1 MYLTQPLHKSLTEAP
16 DKIATV
22 CQDRR
27 HSYREFVSRVAR
39 LATGLKKLG
48 LKEGGRI
55 AILSLNSDRYA
66 EAIYAT
72 FWAGGVINPVNIRW
86 SSAEIIYSLDDCEST
101 LLIVDDTFSSMIQ
114 PLLEGS
120 NSLETIIYAG
130 DKETPPNAN
139 NFDDLIRDNSEAD
152 DSLRGNDDLAA
163 VMYTGGTT
171 GKPKGVML
179 SHMNLF
185 SDALG
190 CQAVVN
196 MPTRSV
202 TLHAAPTF
210 HVAGTGLIL
219 QAVARHSTNVIIP
232 VFEPKSV
239 LEAIQN
245 EGVIETFLVPTMLR
259 MVLAHPE
266 FDNYDLKGLQHM
278 MYGASPMDSTLL
290 DRAQRAMPWTG
301 FLQAYGMTEL
311 SPTVTIL
318 TKDWHS
324 KEGFDSGKVGSA
336 GRPLPMVEIRIVDA
350 DENPLP
356 SGTRGEIVVRG
367 PVVMQGYWNKPEQT
381 ATALRNGW
389 MHTGD
394 AGYMDQ
400 DGFVYVVDRIKDMI
414 VTGGENV
421 YSAEVEGVLLQM
433 PQVAQCAVIGV
444 PDDDWGEQ
452 VHAAVVLENNADLTL
467 EEVMTHCQNLI
478 ANYKIPRSLDIREEL
493 PLSPAGK
500 LLKYK
505 LREEHWSDR
514 DRKVN

>member
-1 MYLTQPLHKSLTEAP
+1 MYLTQPLHKALIEAP
-16 DKIATV
+16 EKTATV
-22 CQDRR
+22 CSGRR

-39 LATGLKKLG
+39 LAAGLKQLG
-48 LKEGGRI
+48 LNEGDRV

-86 SSAEIIYSLDDCEST
+86 SPAEIIYSLDDCDST
-101 LLIVDDTFSSMIQ
+101 FLIVDDTFSPMII
-114 PLLEGS
+114 PLMEGS
-120 NSLETIIYAG
+120 KSLQTVIYAG
-130 DKETPPNAN
+130 DGEAPAKTH
-139 NFDDLIRDNSEAD
+139 NFEDLVRDNEEMED
-152 DSLRGNDDLAA
+152 TLRSKDDLAA

-185 SDALG
+185 SNGLG
-190 CQAVVN
+190 SQAVAN
-196 MPTRSV
+196 MPIRSV

-232 VFEPKSV
+232 MFDPKAV

-245 EGVIETFLVPTMLR
+245 EKVIETFLVPTMLR

-266 FDNYDLKGLQHM
+266 FGSYDLSGLQHM

-290 DRAQRAMPWTG
+290 SKARQAMPKAG

-318 TKDWHS
+318 TKDWHTD
-324 KEGFDSGKVGSA
+324 EGFESGKMMSA
-336 GRPLPMVEIRIVDA
+336 GRPLPMVEIRIVDGE
-350 DENPLP
+350 DNTVPN
-356 SGTRGEIVVRG
+356 GTRGEIVARG

-381 ATALRNGW
+381 AQALRNGW

-394 AGYMDQ
+394 AGYMDD

-421 YSAEVEGVLLQM
+421 YSAEVEEAVLQM

-444 PDDDWGEQ
+444 PDEDWGER
-452 VHAAVVLENNADLTL
+452 VHATVVVQEGEDLNL
-467 EEVMTHCQNLI
+467 NDLMTHCKSLI
-478 ANYKIPRSLDIREEL
+478 ANYKIPRSLEVRDEL
-493 PLSPAGK
+493 PVSPAGK

-514 DRKVN
+514 DRKVS

>member
-1 MYLTQPLHKSLTEAP
+1 MYLTQPLHKALIEAA
-16 DKIATV
+16 DKTATV
-22 CQDRR
+22 YGDRR
-27 HSYREFVSRVAR
+27 HSYREFVSRIAR
-39 LATGLKKLG
+39 LAAGLKKLG
-48 LKEGGRI
+48 LKEGDRV

-86 SSAEIIYSLDDCEST
+86 SPAEIIYSLDDCDST
-101 LLIVDDTFSSMIQ
+101 FLVVDDTFSPMIE
-114 PLLEGS
+114 PLTEGS
-120 NSLETIIYAG
+120 RSLSTVIYSG
-130 DKETPPNAN
+130 DKDTPAGTY
-139 NFDDLIRDNSEAD
+139 NFEALIRDHEEAED
-152 DSLRGNDDLAA
+152 ALRNTDDLAA

-185 SDALG
+185 SNVLG
-190 CQAVVN
+190 SQAVAH
-196 MPTRSV
+196 MPLRSV

-219 QAVARHSTNVIIP
+219 QGVMRHSTNVIIP
-232 VFEPKSV
+232 MFEPKAV
-239 LEAIQN
+239 LEAIQI
-245 EGVIETFLVPTMLR
+245 EKVIETFLVPTMLR

-266 FDNYDLKGLQHM
+266 FSNYNLSSLQHM

-290 DRAQRAMPWTG
+290 NKARRALPNAG

-324 KEGFDSGKVGSA
+324 DEGFESGKMMSA
-336 GRPLPMVEIRIVDA
+336 GKPLPMVEIRIVDGNDNQVA
-350 DENPLP
+350 N
-356 SGTRGEIVVRG
+356 GTRGEIVARG

-381 ATALRNGW
+381 DQALRNGW

-394 AGYMDQ
+394 AGYMDD

-421 YSAEVEGVLLQM
+421 YSAEVEEALLQM

-444 PDDDWGEQ
+444 PDDDWGER
-452 VHAAVVLENNADLTL
+452 VHATVVVQDDQDLSL
-467 EEVMTHCQNLI
+467 DEVMAHCKTLI
-478 ANYKIPRSLDIREEL
+478 ANYKIPRSLDVRDEL

-514 DRKVN
+514 DRKVS

>member
-1 MYLTQPLHKSLTEAP
+1 MYLTQPLHKALIEAP
-16 DKIATV
+16 NQTATV
-22 CQDRR
+22 CHGRR
-27 HSYREFVSRVAR
+27 HSYREFVSRIAR
-39 LATGLKKLG
+39 LAAGLKKLG
-48 LKEGGRI
+48 LKEGDRV

-86 SSAEIIYSLDDCEST
+86 SPAEIIYSLDDCEST
-101 LLIVDDTFSSMIQ
+101 FLVVDDTFSPMIN
-114 PLLEGS
+114 PLKEGS
-120 NSLETIIYAG
+120 KSLSTIIYSG
-130 DKETPPNAN
+130 DKETPDGTH
-139 NFDDLIRDNSEAD
+139 NFEDLVRDNEEMED
-152 DSLRGNDDLAA
+152 TLRSKDDLAA

-185 SDALG
+185 SNGLG
-190 CQAVVN
+190 SQAVAN

-219 QAVARHSTNVIIP
+219 QAVARHSTNVILP
-232 VFEPKSV
+232 MFEPKAV

-266 FDNYDLKGLQHM
+266 FGNYDLSGLQHM

-290 DRAQRAMPWTG
+290 NKARQAMPSAG

-324 KEGFDSGKVGSA
+324 DEGFESGKMMSA
-336 GRPLPMVEIRIVDA
+336 GRPLPMVEIRIVDGE
-350 DENPLP
+350 DNTVPN
-356 SGTRGEIVVRG
+356 GTRGEIVARG

-381 ATALRNGW
+381 AQALRNGW

-394 AGYMDQ
+394 AGYMDD

-421 YSAEVEGVLLQM
+421 YSAEVEEALLQM

-444 PDDDWGEQ
+444 PDEDWGER
-452 VHAAVVLENNADLTL
+452 VHATVVVNDDAELTL
-467 EEVMTHCQNLI
+467 DEVMAHCKTLI
-478 ANYKIPRSLDIREEL
+478 ANYKIPRSVEIRDEL

-514 DRKVN
+514 DRKVS

>member
-1 MYLTQPLHKSLTEAP
+1 MYLTQPLHKALIEAP
-16 DKIATV
+16 DKLATV
-22 CQDRR
+22 YGGRR
-27 HSYREFVSRVAR
+27 HTYREFVSRVAR
-39 LATGLKKLG
+39 LAAGLRKLG
-48 LKEGGRI
+48 LKEGDRV

-66 EAIYAT
+66 EAIYAI

-86 SSAEIIYSLDDCEST
+86 SPAEIIYSLDDCDSSF
-101 LLIVDDTFSSMIQ
+101 LIVDDTFSPMVG
-114 PLLEGS
+114 PLREGS
-120 NSLETIIYAG
+120 KSLRTVIHAG
-130 DKETPPNAN
+130 DKETPADTHS
-139 NFDDLIRDNSEAD
+139 FEALIRDNRETD
-152 DSLRGNDDLAA
+152 DALRSNDDLAA

-179 SHMNLF
+179 SHTNLF
-185 SDALG
+185 SNGLG
-190 CQAVVN
+190 SQAVAS
-196 MPTRSV
+196 MPLRSV

-232 VFEPKSV
+232 MFEPRAV

-245 EGVIETFLVPTMLR
+245 EKVIETFLVPTMLR

-266 FDNYDLKGLQHM
+266 FDNYDLSGLQHM

-290 DRAQRAMPWTG
+290 NRARHAMPKAS

-318 TKDWHS
+318 TKDWHTD
-324 KEGFDSGKVGSA
+324 EGFRSGKMNSA

-350 DENPLP
+350 EDKPVP
-356 SGTRGEIVVRG
+356 HGTRGEIVARG

-381 ATALRNGW
+381 AQALRNGW

-394 AGYMDQ
+394 AGYMDE

-421 YSAEVEGVLLQM
+421 YSAEVEEAVLQM
-433 PQVAQCAVIGV
+433 PGVAQCAVIGV
-444 PDDDWGEQ
+444 PDEDWGER
-452 VHAAVVLENNADLTL
+452 VHATVVLQEGTEMSLDDL
-467 EEVMTHCQNLI
+467 MAHCRTLI
-478 ANYKIPRSLDIREEL
+478 ANYKIPRSLDVRDEL

-514 DRKVN
+514 DRKVS

>member
-1 MYLTQPLHKSLTEAP
+1 MYLTQPLHKALQEAP
-16 DKIATV
+16 DRTATV
-22 CQDRR
+22 YGNRR
-27 HSYREFVSRVAR
+27 QSYREFVSRVAR
-39 LATGLKKLG
+39 LAAGLKALG
-48 LKEGGRI
+48 LKTGDRV

-66 EAIYAT
+66 ESIYAI

-86 SSAEIIYSLDDCEST
+86 SPAEIIYSLDDCESSF
-101 LLIVDDTFSSMIQ
+101 LIVDDTFSPMIR
-114 PLLEGS
+114 PLRDGAK
-120 NSLETIIYAG
+120 SLRTVIFAG
-130 DKETPPNAN
+130 DQETPEDTH
-139 NFDDLIRDNSEAD
+139 NFEALIRDSEETGDA
-152 DSLRGNDDLAA
+152 LRKNDDLAA

-185 SDALG
+185 SNGLG
-190 CQAVVN
+190 SQAVAN
-196 MPTRSV
+196 MPMRSV

-219 QAVARHSTNVIIP
+219 QAIARHSTNVIIP
-232 VFEPKSV
+232 MFDPKAV

-245 EGVIETFLVPTMLR
+245 EKVIETFLVPTMLR

-266 FDNYDLKGLQHM
+266 FRNYDLSGLQHM

-290 DRAQRAMPWTG
+290 KRAREAMPQAG

-311 SPTVTIL
+311 APTVTIL

-324 KEGFDSGKVGSA
+324 DEGFESGKMMSA

-350 DENPLP
+350 DDNTVPH
-356 SGTRGEIVVRG
+356 GTRGEIVARG

-381 ATALRNGW
+381 ADALRNGW

-394 AGYMDQ
+394 AGYMDD

-421 YSAEVEGVLLQM
+421 YSAEVEEAILQI

-444 PDDDWGEQ
+444 PDDEWGER
-452 VHAAVVLENNADLTL
+452 VHATVVLQEGEGLTL
-467 EEVMTHCQNLI
+467 DDLMAHCKTLI

-505 LREEHWSDR
+505 LREEHWADR
-514 DRKVN
+514 ERKVS

>member
-1 MYLTQPLHKSLTEAP
+1 MYLTQPLHKALVESPETL
-16 DKIATV
+16 ATV
-22 CQDRR
+22 YGDRR

-39 LATGLKKLG
+39 LAGGLKKLG
-48 LKEGGRI
+48 LKEADRV
-55 AILSLNSDRYA
+55 AILSLNSDRYT

-86 SSAEIIYSLDDCEST
+86 SPAEIIYSLDDCDST
-101 LLIVDDTFSSMIQ
+101 FLIVDDAFSAMIG
-114 PLLEGS
+114 PLREGS
-120 NSLETIIYAG
+120 KSLRTVIYAG
-130 DKETPPNAN
+130 DKETPAGTH
-139 NFDDLIRDNSEAD
+139 NFETLMRDHQETEDA
-152 DSLRGNDDLAA
+152 LRSNDDLAA

-179 SHMNLF
+179 SHTNLF
-185 SDALG
+185 SNSLG
-190 CQAVVN
+190 SQAVAH
-196 MPTRSV
+196 MPLRSV

-232 VFEPKSV
+232 MFEPKAV

-245 EGVIETFLVPTMLR
+245 EKVIETFLVPTMLR

-266 FDNYDLKGLQHM
+266 FSDYDLSGLQHM

-290 DRAQRAMPWTG
+290 NRARKAMPQAG

-318 TKDWHS
+318 TKDWHTN
-324 KEGFDSGKVGSA
+324 EGFESGKMNSA
-336 GRPLPMVEIRIVDA
+336 GRPLPMVEVRIVDA
-350 DENPLP
+350 DDNPVSP
-356 SGTRGEIVVRG
+356 GTQGEIVARG

-381 ATALRNGW
+381 AQALRNGW

-394 AGYMDQ
+394 AGYMDE
-400 DGFVYVVDRIKDMI
+400 DGFVYVVDRLKDMI

-421 YSAEVEGVLLQM
+421 YSAEVEEAMLQM
-433 PQVAQCAVIGV
+433 PGVAQCAVIGV
-444 PDDDWGEQ
+444 PDEDWGER
-452 VHAAVVLENNADLTL
+452 VHATVVLQEGQDLSLENLMA
-467 EEVMTHCQNLI
+467 HCRTLI
-478 ANYKIPRSLDIREEL
+478 ANYKIPRSLDIRDEL

-514 DRKVN
+514 DRKVS

>member
-1 MYLTQPLHKSLTEAP
+1 MYLTQPLHKALTEAP
-16 DKIATV
+16 DKTATV
-22 CQDRR
+22 CQGRR
-27 HSYREFVSRVAR
+27 HSYREFVSRIAR
-39 LATGLKKLG
+39 LAAGLKKLG
-48 LKEGGRI
+48 LKEGDRV
-55 AILSLNSDRYA
+55 AILGLNSDRYA

-86 SSAEIIYSLDDCEST
+86 SPAEIIYSLDDCDST
-101 LLIVDDTFSSMIQ
+101 FLVVDDTFSPMIG
-114 PLLEGS
+114 PLSEGS
-120 NSLETIIYAG
+120 RSLSTVIYTG
-130 DKETPPNAN
+130 DQETPAGTHNSEA
-139 NFDDLIRDNSEAD
+139 LIRDNEEVD
-152 DSLRGNDDLAA
+152 DALRSNDDLAA

-179 SHMNLF
+179 SQMNLF

-190 CQAVVN
+190 SQAVAN
-196 MPTRSV
+196 MPLRSV
-202 TLHAAPTF
+202 TLHSAPTF

-219 QAVARHSTNVIIP
+219 QGVMRHSTNVIIP
-232 VFEPKSV
+232 MFEPKAV

-245 EGVIETFLVPTMLR
+245 EKVIETFLVPTMLR
-259 MVLAHPE
+259 MVLAHPD
-266 FDNYDLKGLQHM
+266 FANYDLSSLQHM

-290 DRAQRAMPWTG
+290 NRAREALPQAG

-318 TKDWHS
+318 TKDWHTD
-324 KEGFDSGKVGSA
+324 EGFESGKMMSA
-336 GRPLPMVEIRIVDA
+336 GKPLPMVEIRIVDGN
-350 DENPLP
+350 DNPVP
-356 SGTRGEIVVRG
+356 NGTRGEIVARG

-381 ATALRNGW
+381 AQALRNGW

-394 AGYMDQ
+394 AGYMDE

-421 YSAEVEGVLLQM
+421 YSAEVEEALLQM

-444 PDDDWGEQ
+444 PDDDWGER
-452 VHAAVVLENNADLTL
+452 VHATVVVNDDAELTL
-467 EEVMTHCQNLI
+467 DEVMAHCRTLI
-478 ANYKIPRSLDIREEL
+478 ANYKIPRSLEIREEL

-514 DRKVN
+514 DRKVS

>member
-1 MYLTQPLHKSLTEAP
+1 MYLTQPLHKARIEAP
-16 DKIATV
+16 DKTATV
-22 CQDRR
+22 CQGRR
-27 HSYREFVSRVAR
+27 HSYREFVSRIAR
-39 LATGLKKLG
+39 LAAGLKKLG
-48 LKEGGRI
+48 LKEGDRV

-86 SSAEIIYSLDDCEST
+86 SPAEIIYSLDDCDST
-101 LLIVDDTFSSMIQ
+101 FLVVDDTFSGMIG
-114 PLLEGS
+114 PLTEGS
-120 NSLETIIYAG
+120 KSLNTVIYAG
-130 DKETPPNAN
+130 DQETPAGTH
-139 NFDDLIRDNSEAD
+139 NFEALIRDNQEAED
-152 DSLRGNDDLAA
+152 ALRSNDDLAA

-179 SHMNLF
+179 SHLNLF
-185 SDALG
+185 SNGLG
-190 CQAVVN
+190 SQAVAN
-196 MPTRSV
+196 MPMRSV

-219 QAVARHSTNVIIP
+219 QAVARHSTNVILP
-232 VFEPKSV
+232 MFEPRAV

-266 FDNYDLKGLQHM
+266 FGNYDLSGLQHM

-290 DRAQRAMPWTG
+290 SKARQAMPKAG

-324 KEGFDSGKVGSA
+324 EEGFESGKMMSA

-350 DENPLP
+350 DDNPVP
-356 SGTRGEIVVRG
+356 YGTRGEIVARG

-381 ATALRNGW
+381 AQALRNGW

-394 AGYMDQ
+394 AGYMDE

-421 YSAEVEGVLLQM
+421 YSVEVEDVLLQH
-433 PQVAQCAVIGV
+433 PAVSQCAVIGV
-444 PDDDWGEQ
+444 PDDKWGER
-452 VHAAVVLENNADLTL
+452 VHAALVLRDGHELDEADITAFCK
-467 EEVMTHCQNLI
+467 EHI
-478 ANYKIPRSLDIREEL
+478 AGYKCPRSFEVRDEL
-493 PLSPAGK
+493 PMSGAGK
-500 LLKYK
+500 LLKFK
-505 LREEHWSDR
+505 IKEAHWKGRGRSIG
-514 DRKVN
+514 